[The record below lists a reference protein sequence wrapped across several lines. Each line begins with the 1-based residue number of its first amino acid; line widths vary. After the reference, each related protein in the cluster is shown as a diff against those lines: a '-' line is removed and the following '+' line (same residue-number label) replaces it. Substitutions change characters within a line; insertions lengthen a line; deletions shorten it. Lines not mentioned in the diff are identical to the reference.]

1 MEPRRKFTVPHL
13 PLSCPAP
20 KLTVAMPEPE
30 SVKLIVPTAD
40 PSFQPQYE
48 LGYNA
53 HHPLVDGRNTR
64 ESTPDVQSKDHPVA
78 SMAALEVAIP
88 EFGSVLEPH
97 TG

>member
-1 MEPRRKFTVPHL
+1 L
-13 PLSCPAP
+13 P

-40 PSFQPQYE
+40 PLFQPQYE

-53 HHPLVDGRNTR
+53 HHPLLDGRNT
-64 ESTPDVQSKDHPVA
+64 EASVQSKDHPVA

-88 EFGSVLEPH
+88 ELGSVLEPH